1 MITRKSVAN
10 MLELESVIDR
20 NVAVARIETSIV
32 EAIALMSQRDI
43 KCELSFDL
51 VPSLEELK
59 WNSKKAKVRKQSRA
73 NTCITSNDPSIHN
86 DTSNRNSCILVTEK
100 DKLVGILTERDVLK
114 LIASQKEL
122 KNLTV
127 ADIVN
132 RELITLKQ
140 SENVSILTALFLLNR
155 HQIRHLPIL
164 DERENLRGLITS
176 SHILRAKNLL
186 KMQTIGET
194 MTTNVINTL
203 PTASVLSLARMME
216 AHEVS
221 YAIVVEELEKETKDT
236 SMVRPVGII
245 TQGDIVQSQV
255 LELDLSKIQA
265 KEIMS
270 SPVFTLKPEDFLW
283 VARAEMQKRKISHL
297 VITGDL
303 GQLRGIITESN
314 LIQAIDPSY
323 ISDEM
328 ENLQQQIEEK
338 NQVLEQEI
346 TKRQQLE
353 DELKQLKQQLE
364 IIQQERIDAIDS
376 LNDRWQQGNE
386 AFYVQQKIDD
396 FIDNSVLGMHWVASD
411 GTILWANQTEL
422 NLLGYSKEEYIG
434 HSIVEFYVDRAVID
448 ELLRRLSNNETV
460 RDYEAQLKC
469 KDGSICHVLI
479 DSNVSWQ
486 NGKFANTRCFTRDV
500 SERHQAEE
508 SRRKAEQKL
517 QKTLRSLEFQ
527 KYALDRAAIVAI
539 TDSHGV
545 ITYVND
551 RFCQISKYSREEL
564 IGKTHQIINSS
575 YHPPEFFKKLWK
587 TIASG
592 NVWQGEIKNK
602 TKDGHFYW
610 VETTIV
616 PFIDETGKP
625 FQYLSIRFDISER
638 KRSEAERK
646 QVEEA
651 LRQSEQKFRAIFDGT
666 FGFIGLLNSEGILLE
681 ANRAALEAIDVELA
695 DVRGQPFWQTPWW
708 SHSPQLQEKLRQ
720 AIALAANGELICFEA
735 EHILANGSSIFV
747 DFSLKPVF
755 DDKGKVV
762 MLIPEGRDISE
773 RKQAEQ
779 KIRQQAALLDVT
791 TDAIVVRDL
800 QSQIKFW
807 NKGAEKIYGWQATE
821 AIGRDARSLLY
832 GTVST
837 EAETAYATVLKQ
849 GEWQGE
855 LHKITK
861 TAKEAIVASRWTS
874 IADESGNPKFILS
887 VDTDITDKKLLEAQ
901 FLRAQRLESLGTLAS
916 GIAHDMNNVLT
927 PILGIAQ
934 LLPLKLPNLEPQ
946 NQRLLQIL
954 RESAMRGAN
963 LVQQILSFAR
973 GAEGEKTSIQL
984 AHILQELVKVAR
996 QTFPKSIEISLTLPN
1011 ELWLVSGDATQLHQV
1026 LMNLCVNARDALPKG
1041 GKLEIIA
1048 ENLYLDESYTRIHL
1062 DAKVGFYVV
1071 VTVTD
1076 NGIGISPENI
1086 ERIFEPFFTTKESG
1100 KGTGLGLSTVIGI
1113 IKSHQGFV
1121 RVYSEIGKGTSFKI
1135 YLPAEGN
1142 IETIESIQRDLE
1154 SIEGN
1159 EELILVVD
1167 DEASVR
1173 EITRS
1178 ALENYHYH
1186 VLTASDGVEAIA
1198 LYAQHKDEIAVV
1210 LLDLMMP
1217 SLDTPSIIRTL
1228 ERINPQIQIIAMSG
1242 LSSNEQITNTN
1253 YASVRTFLAKPFTTQ
1268 NLLKTLSETLGRQ

>member
-10 MLELESVIDR
+10 LLELESIIDR
-20 NVAVARIETSIV
+20 YVAVAHLETSLV
-32 EAIALMSQRDI
+32 EAIALMGQERDN
-43 KCELSFDL
+43 KCELLSSDL
-51 VPSLEELK
+51 GSSLEELK
-59 WNSKKAKVRKQSRA
+59 RDWKEAEIGKQSSYA
-73 NTCITSNDPSIHN
+73 NTCIASN
-86 DTSNRNSCILVTEK
+86 DTSTHNGTGNRHSCILITEK
-100 DKLVGILTERDVLK
+100 DKLVGILTKKDILK
-114 LIASQKEL
+114 LISSQKEL
-122 KNLTV
+122 KGLTV

-132 RELITLKQ
+132 RKSITLKQ
-140 SENVSILTALFLLNR
+140 SENVSTLTALCLLNR
-155 HQIRHLPIL
+155 HKIRHLPIL
-164 DERENLRGLITS
+164 DERENVRGLITS

-216 AHEVS
+216 AHEIS
-221 YAIVVEELEKETKDT
+221 YAIVVEELEKETNDT
-236 SMVRPVGII
+236 SMVRPIGII
-245 TQGDIVQSQV
+245 TEGDIVQSQV

-265 KEIMS
+265 REIMS
-270 SPVFTLKPEDFLW
+270 TPVFTLKPQDFLW
-283 VARAEMQKRKISHL
+283 VARAEMQKRRISHL
-297 VITGDL
+297 VITGEL
-303 GQLRGIITESN
+303 GELRGIITESN

-323 ISDEM
+323 IWDEL

-346 TKRQQLE
+346 AKR
-353 DELKQLKQQLE
+353 QQLE
-364 IIQQERIDAIDS
+364 IIQQERIEAID
-376 LNDRWQQGNE
+376 NFNVRWQQGNKT
-386 AFYVQQKIDD
+386 FYAQPQIGD
-396 FIDNSVLGMHWVASD
+396 FIDNAVLGMHWVASD

-434 HSIVEFYVDRAVID
+434 HSIVEFYVNREVID

-486 NGKFANTRCFTRDV
+486 NGQFAHTRCFTRDV
-500 SERHQAEE
+500 TERHQAEE
-508 SRRKAEQKL
+508 LRRKTEQKL
-517 QKTLRSLEFQ
+517 QETLQSLEFQ

-539 TDSHGV
+539 TDRHGV
-545 ITYVND
+545 IIYAND
-551 RFCQISKYSREEL
+551 RFCQISKYEREEL
-564 IGKTHQIINSS
+564 IGKTHQIINSG

-602 TKDGHFYW
+602 TKDGNFYW

-616 PFIDETGKP
+616 PFLDKTGKP

-638 KRSEAERK
+638 KK
-646 QVEEA
+646 VEEA
-651 LRQSEQKFRAIFDGT
+651 LRQSEQKFRAIFDGS
-666 FGFIGLLNSEGILLE
+666 FGFIGLLNSEGILIE

-695 DVRGQPFWQTPWW
+695 DVRGQPFWQAPWW
-708 SHSPQLQEKLRQ
+708 SHSPQLQEKLQQ
-720 AIALAANGELICFEA
+720 AIASAAGGELIRFEA

-755 DDKGKVV
+755 DDKGKVI
-762 MLIPEGRDISE
+762 MLIPEGRDITD
-773 RKQAEQ
+773 RKRAEQ

-837 EAETAYATVLKQ
+837 EVETAYATVLSK

-861 TAKEAIVASRWTS
+861 TGKSAIVTSRWSS
-874 IADESGNPKFILS
+874 IADEANNPKFILS
-887 VDTDITDKKLLEAQ
+887 VDTDITEKKLLEAQ

-927 PILGIAQ
+927 PMLGIAQ
-934 LLPLKLPNLEPQ
+934 LLPLKLPNLDTQ
-946 NQRLLQIL
+946 TQRLLQIL
-954 RESAMRGAN
+954 RESAIRGAN

-1048 ENLYLDESYTRIHL
+1048 ENLHIDESYTRIHL
-1062 DAKVGFYVV
+1062 DAKVGLYVA

-1086 ERIFEPFFTTKESG
+1086 ERIFEPFFTTKEPG

-1135 YLPAEGN
+1135 YLPAEEN
-1142 IETIESIQRDLE
+1142 IETIDSIQRDLE

-1167 DEASVR
+1167 DEASIR

-1178 ALENYHYH
+1178 ALENYHYR
-1186 VLTASDGVEAIA
+1186 VLIASNGVEAIA

-1242 LSSNEQITNTN
+1242 LSSNEQITNAN

-1268 NLLKTLSETLGRQ
+1268 NLLKTLSETLGKAEGRRQKAEG